1 MKPASAIPACALGLA
16 LACAPQSS
24 PAVVASTPG
33 PVDSTPMRSDRE
45 LLRSAIDSAIGA
57 PEFANMH
64 WGILI
69 VDPARGD
76 TLYSRNA
83 GKLFMPASNQKIL
96 TGAVALAQLGPDFR
110 YTTGFAARGTI
121 RGGALRGDLLVV
133 GDGDPT
139 VSDGMREDA
148 MLPLLAVADSLRA
161 RGITRITGR
170 VAAGGDVLPGPVYGF
185 GWGWDDFD
193 YPYSAGVDELLFNE
207 GITRLMVT
215 AGRKAGAPAT
225 ARTAPTTSYPA
236 LRVTAVTT
244 ARPLEGDTAK
254 TTLITA
260 RHDSLT
266 GGILIEGSIALGDS
280 TEATV
285 AHRVPNDH
293 YLAALRQALEA
304 KGIKVAGGRS
314 DTTAAVDTLLV
325 VPSPPLREILPRM
338 EKPSQN
344 QIAEVLFR
352 TLGAQRA
359 GVGSADSGRAVVERQ
374 LAAWGARDGS
384 YAVRDGSGLSRHDYV
399 TPETLV
405 RVLDAIRA
413 DTAFG
418 VFFDALPVA
427 GLDGTIERRMRGT
440 PAEGNVRAKTGFID
454 KARSLSGYVTT
465 ADGHLLVFSILANNW
480 TVPVRQVEAVQDM
493 IATRLAGMLLEGAGA
508 R

>member
-1 MKPASAIPACALGLA
+1 MKTTRAVLACALGA
-16 LACAPQSS
+16 SAACAPPAP
-24 PAVVASTPG
+24 PAVDASTLVA
-33 PVDSTPMRSDRE
+33 VDSAAVRSDRE
-45 LLRSAIDSAIGA
+45 LLRSAIDSAIGS

-110 YTTGFAARGTI
+110 YTTSFAARGTV
-121 RGGALRGDLLVV
+121 RGGVVRGDLLVI
-133 GDGDPT
+133 GRGDPT
-139 VSDGMREDA
+139 VSDGMRQDA
-148 MLPLLAVADSLRA
+148 MLPLLEGADSLHA
-161 RGITRITGR
+161 RGIRRIAGR
-170 VAAGGDVLPGPVYGF
+170 LVASGDALPGPIYGF

-207 GITRLMVT
+207 GITRVLVT
-215 AGRKAGAPAT
+215 AGGREGSPVT
-225 ARTAPTTSYPA
+225 ARTAPTTSFPA
-236 LRVTAVTT
+236 LRVTARTT
-244 ARPLEGDTAK
+244 ARPAEGDTLPA
-254 TTLITA
+254 TRITA
-260 RHDSLT
+260 RYDSIG
-266 GGILIEGSIALGDS
+266 GGILVEGSIAVGDS
-280 TEATV
+280 TEETV

-304 KGIKVAGGRS
+304 KGIRVSGGRS

-325 VPSPPLREILPRM
+325 VQSPPLREILRRM

-352 TLGAQRA
+352 TLGSVHA
-359 GVGSADSGRAVVERQ
+359 GVGSPDSGRAVVERQ
-374 LAAWGARDGS
+374 LAAWGAREGS

-399 TPETLV
+399 SPETVV
-405 RVLDAIRA
+405 RVLDAVRA
-413 DTAFG
+413 DTAFA
-418 VFFDALPVA
+418 VFYDALPIA
-427 GLDGTIERRMRGT
+427 GVDGTIERRMRGT
-440 PAEGNVRAKTGFID
+440 IAEGNVRAKTGFID

-465 ADGHLLVFSILANNW
+465 ADGHLLLFSVLANNW
-480 TVPVRQVEAVQDM
+480 TVPVRQIEAVQDM
-493 IATRLAGMLLEGAGA
+493 IAARLAGMLLDGAGA

>member
-1 MKPASAIPACALGLA
+1 MKPTSAM
-16 LACAPQSS
+16 LACAVGLLACARPAP
-24 PAVVASTPG
+24 PAVAVSTLV
-33 PVDSTPMRSDRE
+33 PVDPAPVRSDRE
-45 LLRSAIDSAIGA
+45 LLRSAIDSAITA

-69 VDPARGD
+69 VDPVRGD

-110 YTTGFAARGTI
+110 YTTVFAARGAI
-121 RGGALRGDLLVV
+121 RGGALRGDLLVF
-133 GDGDPT
+133 GRGDPA
-139 VSDGMREDA
+139 VSDGMRQDA
-148 MLPLLAVADSLRA
+148 MLPLLEVADSLRA
-161 RGITRITGR
+161 RGITRIAGR
-170 VAAGGDVLPGPVYGF
+170 LVAGGDALPGPAYGF

-207 GITRLMVT
+207 GITRVMVT
-215 AGRKAGAPAT
+215 AGARPGAPVA

-244 ARPLEGDTAK
+244 PRPPEGDTAR

-260 RHDSLT
+260 RHDSVT
-266 GGILIEGSIALGDS
+266 GGILVEGSIALGDS
-280 TEATV
+280 TEETV
-285 AHRVPNDH
+285 AHRAPNDH
-293 YLAALRQALEA
+293 YLAALRQALAA
-304 KGIKVAGGRS
+304 KGIKLVGGRS

-352 TLGAQRA
+352 TLGAERA

-399 TPETLV
+399 TPETVV
-405 RVLDAIRA
+405 RVLDAIRG
-413 DTAFG
+413 DTAFS
-418 VFFDALPVA
+418 VFYDALPVA
-427 GLDGTIERRMRGT
+427 GVDGTIERRMRGT
-440 PAEGNVRAKTGFID
+440 LAEGNVRAKTGFID

-465 ADGHLLVFSILANNW
+465 ADGHLLLFSVLANNW
-480 TVPVRQVEAVQDM
+480 TVPVRQIEAVQDM